1 MGETIDLT
9 VRLMAFVRR
18 KTARLWIA
26 TCPKIDVV
34 SQGTSAADAKRCL
47 DEAVQLWFEDCLER
61 GTLDDA
67 LRECG
72 FRHASR
78 EEVEAAP
85 EGIIVTRK
93 AEPDVRGESFPIDVI
108 IPAYQAAAIM
118 ANA

>member
-9 VRLMAFVRR
+9 VRLLAFVRR
-18 KTARLWIA
+18 VTPRLWVA

-34 SQGTSAADAKRCL
+34 SQGKSAKDAKRCL

-78 EEVEAAP
+78 EEVETAQ
-85 EGIIVTRK
+85 EGILVTRK
-93 AEPDVRGESFPIDVI
+93 SEPDILGESFPIEVT